1 MNLFSII
8 PFWVA
13 ILLLSSTPEGAA
25 ILSPTQGQPLQGSV
39 PIVGN
44 TSLEGFK
51 SAELT
56 FSYSNDPTNT
66 WFLIANTE
74 ETTSAGKI
82 ADWDTTTLTDG
93 NYTLRLTI
101 TKQDGSQAV
110 VVVPGLR
117 IRNYSPIET
126 ATPTPPLP
134 SATSAPGDTP
144 VPTATSLPSP
154 TLIPLTSTPLPSNPV
169 ALSPL
174 EVGMSISQGIL
185 AVFVAFAV
193 FGIVLAVRRRSK
205 D

>member
-1 MNLFSII
+1 MNLFSIFH
-8 PFWVA
+8 FWVA

-25 ILSPTQGQPLQGSV
+25 ILSPTQGQALQGSV

-44 TSLEGFK
+44 TSMEGFK

-66 WFLIANTE
+66 WFLIAHTE

-101 TKQDGSQAV
+101 TKQDGSQAD
-110 VVVPGLR
+110 VVVPELR

-126 ATPTPPLP
+126 ATPTPPRP

-144 VPTATSLPSP
+144 APTTTLLPSP
-154 TLIPLTSTPLPSNPV
+154 TLIPLTSTPLPPNPV
-169 ALSPL
+169 QLSPGDL
-174 EVGMSISQGIL
+174 GMSISLGML
-185 AVFVAFAV
+185 VVFVVFAV

-205 D
+205 N

>member
-1 MNLFSII
+1 MNLFSIF

-13 ILLLSSTPEGAA
+13 ILLLSSTPGGAA
-25 ILSPTQGQPLQGSV
+25 ILSPTQGQALQGSV

-66 WFLIANTE
+66 WFLIGQTE

-101 TKQDGSQAV
+101 TKQDGSQSV
-110 VVVPGLR
+110 VIVPGLR

-144 VPTATSLPSP
+144 APTATPLPSP
-154 TLIPLTSTPLPSNPV
+154 TLIPLTSTPLPPNPV
-169 ALSPL
+169 QLLPRDL
-174 EVGMSISQGIL
+174 GMSLSQGML
-185 AVFVAFAV
+185 VVFVAFAV
-193 FGIVLAVRRRSK
+193 FGIFLALRRRPK
-205 D
+205 N